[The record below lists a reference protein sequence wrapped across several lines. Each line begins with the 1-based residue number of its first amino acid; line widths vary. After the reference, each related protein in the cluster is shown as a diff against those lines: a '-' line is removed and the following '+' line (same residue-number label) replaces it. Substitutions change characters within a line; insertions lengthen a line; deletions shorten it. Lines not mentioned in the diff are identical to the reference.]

1 MRLCDLLGVALC
13 LALQMRQ
20 SSVFESLRA
29 ALLLSVVCRGDGEE
43 G

>member
-1 MRLCDLLGVALC
+1 MRVLDLLDAVLC

-20 SSVFESLRA
+20 SSVFENLRA